1 MISYERIES
10 NNSQDVKCMI
20 CNYSYSSD
28 SFKCQPYVCNGC
40 LGFSMTVINLS
51 DFFILNIN
59 GVDYRVYVSGIH
71 KKEAAN
77 ILNNSI
83 LSNKDVL

>member
-10 NNSQDVKCMI
+10 NNSEDVKCMI

-40 LGFSMTVINLS
+40 LGFSMTVTFL
-51 DFFILNIN
+51 F
-59 GVDYRVYVSGIH
+59 
-71 KKEAAN
+71 
-77 ILNNSI
+77 
-83 LSNKDVL
+83 